1 MFFGKGGGLI
11 ILCTLHYLT
20 LGRRTSAQVQL
31 DLKQHLLVLVFV
43 DVVDHLKTTDIG
55 ISGGSDGLL
64 T

>member
-1 MFFGKGGGLI
+1 MI